1 MWPCFQCCGTPLI
14 PMMHVQLLQACQSC
28 WHLFHLIVIPTA
40 PTPPAQVGFSFYLRF
55 SAELNEEAS
64 VELVTDSI
72 EIEVVSFCLQYA
84 F

>member
-1 MWPCFQCCGTPLI
+1 MPIALTPL
-14 PMMHVQLLQACQSC
+14 
-28 WHLFHLIVIPTA
+28 
-40 PTPPAQVGFSFYLRF
+40 AQVANGFSFYLRF

-64 VELVTDSI
+64 IELVTDTI